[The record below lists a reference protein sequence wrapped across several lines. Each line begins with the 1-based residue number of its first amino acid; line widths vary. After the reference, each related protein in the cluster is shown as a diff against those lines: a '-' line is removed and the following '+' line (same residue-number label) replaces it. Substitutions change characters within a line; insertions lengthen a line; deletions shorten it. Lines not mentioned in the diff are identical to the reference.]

1 MYNHTKGFAIGKRLA
16 EWSLRQGDLAQALIR
31 WQEVLELAA
40 TADQQVEALIG
51 LHHSTWTIDPEQAK
65 QYLTKALRVCEN
77 AGLPKATQGR
87 LEQLLG
93 ITCRSLGQFQEAV
106 TWYERCRAT
115 AKKIGEE
122 GAWLYAEALNSQGY
136 VYALIGDY
144 EKGNTLVSHALDFRQ
159 RCYQQ
164 ATGPKRAVWRAAV
177 GYSYST
183 RGEIA
188 RFSGEFRL
196 ADAFYHEAMKI
207 FRELRDQEWQA
218 LVLQQQGENARRIA
232 WKHRKRHEDE
242 RAGNWFEL
250 AESYLMESKKLY
262 EHYNLSRDRSRMLRR
277 LARVVRDQGR
287 FTEAEFLFHKSYE
300 LALDTKAIQEQLEC
314 LIDLAGIAIEK
325 GDFDKIDGYLDQI
338 MCLKGKAHLYPVFEA
353 LAYLVR
359 GDVFY
364 AQHRWAEALKE
375 YSSGF
380 VELGRIGGY
389 GHAHLTD
396 RLDRLPVHLDGLP
409 DTETKLKWCRHLIET
424 WNREGLE
431 EKFPKLTELC
441 SHYEEIMV
449 FLSEGGVIT

>member
-1 MYNHTKGFAIGKRLA
+1 MYNHMKGSAIRKRLA
-16 EWSLRQGDLAQALIR
+16 KLSLKQGDLAQALIQ

-65 QYLTKALRVCEN
+65 QYLTKALRVCKN
-77 AGLPKATQGR
+77 AGLPKATQGQ

-115 AKKIGEE
+115 AKEIGEE

-188 RFSGEFRL
+188 RFSGELRL
-196 ADAFYHEAMKI
+196 ADGFYNEAMKI

-232 WKHRKRHEDE
+232 WKHRKRHEYE
-242 RAGNWFEL
+242 RAEQWFEL
-250 AESYLMESKKLY
+250 AEHHLRESRELY
-262 EHYNLSRDRSRMLRR
+262 ERYNLSRDLSRMLRR
-277 LARVVRDQGR
+277 LARVIRDRGR
-287 FTEAEFLFHKSYE
+287 FTEAEFLFQQSYDQ
-300 LALDTKAIQEQLEC
+300 ALETKAFQEQLEC
-314 LIDLAGIAIEK
+314 LFNLAGIAIKK
-325 GDFDKIDGYLDQI
+325 GDFDKAMKYLDQSKQ
-338 MCLKGKAHLYPVFEA
+338 LKGKAYLYPVFEA

-359 GDVFY
+359 GDALY
-364 AQHRWAEALKE
+364 AQHQWAKTLEE

-380 VELGRIGGY
+380 VKLGHIGGY
-389 GHAHLTD
+389 GHAHLAD
-396 RLDRLPVHLDGLP
+396 YLDRLPVQLDGLP
-409 DTETKLKWCRHLIET
+409 DTETKLRWCRHLIET

-431 EKFPKLTELC
+431 EKFPNLTELC
-441 SHYEEIMV
+441 RHYEEIMV
-449 FLSEGGVIT
+449 FLKEE